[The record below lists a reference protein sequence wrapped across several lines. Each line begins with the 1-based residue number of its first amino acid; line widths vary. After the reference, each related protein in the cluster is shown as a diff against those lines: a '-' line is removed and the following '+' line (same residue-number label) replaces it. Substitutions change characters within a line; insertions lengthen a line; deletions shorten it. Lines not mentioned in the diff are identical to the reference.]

1 MKKITKFSALLFI
14 GLGLST
20 NAQNNPE
27 STCGTGVPSQQ
38 WEAQFQQLLQQTVA
52 NRTANKSQQQAYTVP
67 VIIHVIHGGQNVG
80 VYPNLAQAQLNSQI
94 QVLNNDFAGTG
105 FNSGNYPATAFAT
118 WAATNNISA
127 NSLDANGRVA
137 IANTGVQFCLA
148 LVDPNGN
155 VLPEPGIDR
164 RNYNTYGWGNPANP
178 SLDYAAFKNL
188 MDGTIKPQTIWDVT
202 RYLNIWVSDGYLNS
216 TGGLLGYATFP
227 PLSTLSGLGFA
238 PGTST
243 TDGFWCYAQA
253 FGSSLVYSNGTYMA
267 GYNRGRT
274 CTHEIGHWVGLRH
287 IWGDAQCATDYC
299 ADTPPARAS
308 NSGAPLYPYN
318 ATGANSCPGNSPNG
332 QMFMNF
338 MDYTNDPAK
347 YMFTTDQADR
357 IQTAMANSPYR
368 KFLGTHNLC
377 SVSNVAAT
385 ALFNSSNA
393 ACTGVGLT
401 LTNNSTGWPP
411 PSYTWAA
418 NGGTFSPTPQVV
430 SPVINFDTPGVYVVT
445 LTSSNGTTSV
455 YSKTITVTSPT
466 IYLSSTS
473 QTVCEGSTA
482 LFYANGVDSYTWQ
495 PGNVQ
500 NAIGTFSPNTSTTY
514 TCFGTEINNCKT
526 SAIVEVVVSPCVGI
540 DSYLRDEFN
549 LAVYPNPAKDILNVQ
564 VNAGTAAELVIEIT
578 DAVGRTIRQER
589 VNTTAGSLLHPV
601 EISSFDNGIY
611 FIKIQNTNGAAQTVK
626 FVKSN

>member
-1 MKKITKFSALLFI
+1 MKKITKFGTLLFLGI
-14 GLGLST
+14 GLSI
-20 NAQNNPE
+20 NAQNNGE
-27 STCGTGVPSQQ
+27 NSCGTSIPSQQ
-38 WEAQFQQLLQQTVA
+38 WEAQFQQLIEQHVS
-52 NRTANKSQQQAYTVP
+52 NKTANKSQQAYTIP

-80 VYPNLAQAQLNSQI
+80 TYPNLAQAQLNSQI

-105 FNSGNYPATAFAT
+105 FNTGNYPATAFAT
-118 WAATNNISA
+118 WAATNNISP

-148 LVDPNGN
+148 QIDPNGN
-155 VLPEPGIDR
+155 VLAEPGIER
-164 RNYNTYGWGNPANP
+164 KNYNNYGWGNPASP
-178 SLDYAAFKNL
+178 SLDYTGFKNL

-202 RYLNIWVSDGYLNS
+202 RYLNIWVTDGNLNA

-238 PGTST
+238 TGTASD
-243 TDGFWCYAQA
+243 DGFWCYAQA
-253 FGSSLVYSNGTYMA
+253 FGSSLVYPSGTYMQ

-299 ADTPPARAS
+299 ADTPPARVS
-308 NSGAPLYPYN
+308 NSGSPSYPYN
-318 ATGANSCPGNSPNG
+318 ATGANSCTGNSPNG

-347 YMFTTDQADR
+347 YMFTTDQANR

-377 SVSNVAAT
+377 SVTNVGAT

-393 ACTGVGLT
+393 ACTGVGLS

-418 NGGTFSPTPQVV
+418 TGGTFSPNPQIT
-430 SPVINFDTPGVYVVT
+430 SPIINFDSPGVYVVT

-466 IYLSSTS
+466 LYLSSTS
-473 QTVCEGSTA
+473 QTICQGNSA

-495 PGNVQ
+495 PGNIES
-500 NAIGTFSPNTSTTY
+500 AIGTFSPSTSTTY

-526 SAIVEVVVSPCVGI
+526 SSIVEVVVSPCVGL
-540 DSYLRDEFN
+540 DSYLKTDFN
-549 LAVYPNPAKDILNVQ
+549 LAVYPNPAKDILTIQLNT
-564 VNAGTAAELVIEIT
+564 GTPSQFVVEIT
-578 DAVGRTIRQER
+578 DAVGRIVRNET
-589 VNTTAGSLLHPV
+589 VDTVSGNLVHPI
-601 EISSFDNGIY
+601 EISSFDTGIY
-611 FIKIQNTNGAAQTVK
+611 FVKVHNVNGSSQTVK